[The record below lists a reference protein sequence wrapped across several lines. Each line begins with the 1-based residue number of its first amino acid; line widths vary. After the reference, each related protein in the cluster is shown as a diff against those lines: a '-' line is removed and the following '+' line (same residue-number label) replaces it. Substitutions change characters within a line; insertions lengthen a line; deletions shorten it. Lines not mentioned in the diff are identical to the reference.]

1 MDIEFLKVKKN
12 YNNDGYIEGENLVIT
27 DSREYTIV
35 GIVSRSNYEDYSASG
50 YSVFTLNENLDGNI
64 NLYTVFNQKNKIINQ
79 AKELAKELDY
89 DENAII
95 YNASLLALY
104 GESGYSNVSSS
115 MVKML
120 VIMLSLVSI
129 KV

>member
-50 YSVFTLNENLDGNI
+50 YSV
-64 NLYTVFNQKNKIINQ
+64 
-79 AKELAKELDY
+79 
-89 DENAII
+89 
-95 YNASLLALY
+95 LL
-104 GESGYSNVSSS
+104 
-115 MVKML
+115 
-120 VIMLSLVSI
+120 
-129 KV
+129 